1 MNKRYWLICG
11 LFVLL
16 FVALNLAK
24 SHQDKIPRVQATQLT
39 FAPLTKTI
47 CLTGTVEYQSI
58 IRLTAPVPSK
68 ISKLLVK
75 ANDSVSVNQPLL
87 ILSSETLEQEIN
99 DLKQQLDLAEANY
112 RQAFD
117 RLSLD
122 HRKKF
127 IQYEKLRAAWQDSQ
141 ELQKSGAISQKE
153 LNQIQ
158 IEFKQ
163 TELDYDYIKTQLT
176 NFKTKS
182 SEAMKEQGLR
192 RTLTEKKALRKH
204 LTVLAPVRGKII
216 EIGSEETHLAKDQ
229 EILEMIDP
237 SKMIVK
243 AQANEYEVP
252 YLSVNEDVLLKFPS
266 LPDILTS
273 SSILEISRVPLLE
286 GASSVYPVSVAMP
299 SKVINDSIFSGI
311 LVEIWASYK
320 SSGATW
326 SLPVSAVAKNTKG
339 DYIVYGIDEHKRLHT
354 VQVLLGLH
362 SLDRVQIRN
371 RESLKTYA
379 HFVNDA
385 NQLLADG
392 QKVRF

>member
-1 MNKRYWLICG
+1 
-11 LFVLL
+11 
-16 FVALNLAK
+16 
-24 SHQDKIPRVQATQLT
+24 PRVQATQLT